1 VAIMKALSLRTPAH
15 RFERP
20 SSIRWREENSYNG
33 AERRKD
39 VEEGNV
45 ERDRDSGEMEE
56 RKRKNDTR
64 EESKG

>member
-1 VAIMKALSLRTPAH
+1 MEL
-15 RFERP
+15 
-20 SSIRWREENSYNG
+20 
-33 AERRKD
+33 ERRKD

-56 RKRKNDTR
+56 RKRENDTR